1 MESKRLGLYP
11 RKRIDKGLADTGF
24 IEGPTVKIEYRW
36 ANGDYDKWRC
46 DCRHARRAEPLIRC
60 TATSVP
66 DHPIIVGEKIAELMV
81 LHSVHCSRRCAVSS
95 DARASPK
102 FGSIHFGGWGEVSA
116 GHGPIVS
123 TV

>member
-46 DCRHARRAEPLIRC
+46 DCRHARRAEPLISGI
-60 TATSVP
+60 ASVP
-66 DHPIIVGEKIAELMV
+66 DPSEH
-81 LHSVHCSRRCAVSS
+81 RRMSA
-95 DARASPK
+95 
-102 FGSIHFGGWGEVSA
+102 FGGKADMMRTHFDVRF
-116 GHGPIVS
+116 
-123 TV
+123 

>member
-46 DCRHARRAEPLIRC
+46 DCRHARRAEPLIRG

-66 DHPIIVGEKIAELMV
+66 DPSEH
-81 LHSVHCSRRCAVSS
+81 RRMSA
-95 DARASPK
+95 
-102 FGSIHFGGWGEVSA
+102 FGGKADMMRTHFDVRF
-116 GHGPIVS
+116 
-123 TV
+123 

>member
-46 DCRHARRAEPLIRC
+46 DCRHARRAEPLISG

-66 DHPIIVGEKIAELMV
+66 DPSEHRSDGVPMPRVDVQAQRRGLGRPSHVISQLFT
-81 LHSVHCSRRCAVSS
+81 VH
-95 DARASPK
+95 
-102 FGSIHFGGWGEVSA
+102 
-116 GHGPIVS
+116 
-123 TV
+123 

>member
-1 MESKRLGLYP
+1 MANLRYGHHSGSVGAKKDNRSEMKMESKRLGLYP

-46 DCRHARRAEPLIRC
+46 DCRHARRAEPLISG

-66 DHPIIVGEKIAELMV
+66 DPSEH
-81 LHSVHCSRRCAVSS
+81 RS
-95 DARASPK
+95 DVC
-102 FGSIHFGGWGEVSA
+102 FLG
-116 GHGPIVS
+116 
-123 TV
+123 